1 MNTKIQQ
8 MQTDEHDQRSA
19 DAEKK
24 SAAID
29 PFTKHDRPQL
39 QVGAALGRDFPKRQA
54 HVARDS
60 VRSAVERAPG
70 PEQADHLRP

>member
-29 PFTKHDRPQL
+29 PFDRPIDL
-39 QVGAALGRDFPKRQA
+39 NCK
-54 HVARDS
+54 
-60 VRSAVERAPG
+60 
-70 PEQADHLRP
+70 